1 MANVDILATMLLMGM
16 ILGFAG
22 TGGSGFIIGI
32 LLAVFHVPVH
42 TALGTSIAAMV
53 FTTLSGSVSHFR
65 EGNARLR
72 SGLIIGAFGAGGAY
86 AGTFVARMIAAEQL
100 IWLTSGMLFV
110 SGLLIWLRTSKVFTS
125 KEKVLAEESVE
136 IKKASFWALAAL
148 TGVVTGSLSG
158 VFGIGS
164 TPFIQLALLI
174 LFGFPLRQAVGTTM
188 VVILPIALF
197 GSIGFFQAGFLD
209 FVLLAQVVAGTMI
222 GSYVGAKF
230 TKRAPKLLLRSAMI
244 MTPIAGSLLMLVKI

>member
-1 MANVDILATMLLMGM
+1 MLLMGM

-32 LLAVFHVPVH
+32 LVAVFHIPVH

-53 FTTLSGSVSHFR
+53 FTTLSGTFSHFK

-72 SGLIIGAFGAGGAY
+72 PGLLIGAFGAGGAY

-100 IWLTSGMLFV
+100 VWLTSGMLFL
-110 SGLLIWLRTSKVFTS
+110 SGLLIWYRTSRIFPATR
-125 KEKVLAEESVE
+125 EAAEPGEADVTGAAGFWL
-136 IKKASFWALAAL
+136 KAVL
-148 TGVVTGSLSG
+148 TGLITGSLSG

-164 TPFIQLALLI
+164 TPFIQLALLMG
-174 LFGFPLRQAVGTTM
+174 FGFPLRQAVGTTM

-197 GSIGFFQAGFLD
+197 GSIGFFQAGYLD
-209 FVLLAQVVAGTMI
+209 LVLLAQVVAGTMI
-222 GSYVGAKF
+222 GSYIGAKF
-230 TKRAPKLLLRSAMI
+230 TKRAPRLLLRGAMI
-244 MTPIAGSLLMLVKI
+244 LTPMTGALLMLVKM

>member
-1 MANVDILATMLLMGM
+1 MANVDIFAIMLLMGM

-53 FTTLSGSVSHFR
+53 FTTLSGSISHFR

-86 AGTFVARMIAAEQL
+86 AGTFIARMIAAEQL
-100 IWLTSGMLFV
+100 IWLTSGMLFI
-110 SGLLIWLRTSKVFTS
+110 SGLLIWLRTSKVFST
-125 KEKVLAEESVE
+125 KEKMLAEESVE
-136 IKKASFWALAAL
+136 MKKMSFWALAAL

-174 LFGFPLRQAVGTTM
+174 LFRFPLRQAVGTTM

-222 GSYVGAKF
+222 GSYIGAKF

>member
-1 MANVDILATMLLMGM
+1 MDNLDILAVMLLMGLV
-16 ILGFAG
+16 LGFAG

-32 LLAVFHVPVH
+32 LVAGFHIPVH
-42 TALGTSIAAMV
+42 TALGTSIAAMA
-53 FTTLSGSVSHFR
+53 FTTLSGSISHFK

-86 AGTFVARMIAAEQL
+86 AGTFLARLIAEDQL
-100 IWLTSGMLFV
+100 VWLTSGMLLL
-110 SGLLIWLRTSKVFTS
+110 SGLLIWFRTSRIFPKNDRTL
-125 KEKVLAEESVE
+125 EDESIVVT
-136 IKKASFWALAAL
+136 KLSFWVPAVL
-148 TGVVTGSLSG
+148 TGTITGSLSG

-197 GSIGFFQAGFLD
+197 GSIGFFQAGYLD
-209 FVLLAQVVAGTMI
+209 FFLLAQVVAGTMI
-222 GSYVGAKF
+222 GSYIGAKF
-230 TKRAPKLLLRSAMI
+230 TKRAPKFILRSAMI
-244 MTPIAGSLLMLVKI
+244 MTPIAGALLLLVKI

>member
-53 FTTLSGSVSHFR
+53 FTTLSGSISHFR

-86 AGTFVARMIAAEQL
+86 AGTFVARMIAADQL

-110 SGLLIWLRTSKVFTS
+110 SGLLIWLRTSKVFSS
-125 KEKVLAEESVE
+125 KERVLAEESDE
-136 IKKASFWALAAL
+136 LKKVKFWMLAAV
-148 TGVVTGSLSG
+148 TGIVTGSLSG

-222 GSYVGAKF
+222 GSYIGAKF

-244 MTPIAGSLLMLVKI
+244 MTPIAGSLLMLVKT

>member
-1 MANVDILATMLLMGM
+1 MANMDILATMLLMGM

-53 FTTLSGSVSHFR
+53 FTTLSGSISHFR

-86 AGTFVARMIAAEQL
+86 AGTFVARMIAADQL

-110 SGLLIWLRTSKVFTS
+110 SGLLIWLRTSKVFS
-125 KEKVLAEESVE
+125 AKERVLAEESDE
-136 IKKASFWALAAL
+136 LKKVKFWVLAAL
-148 TGVVTGSLSG
+148 TGLVTGSLSG

-222 GSYVGAKF
+222 GSYIGAKF

-244 MTPIAGSLLMLVKI
+244 MTPIAGSLLMLVKT

>member
-1 MANVDILATMLLMGM
+1 MDILATMFVIGL

-32 LLAVFHVPVH
+32 LVALFHIPVH

-53 FTTLSGSVSHFR
+53 FTTLSGSVSHFK
-65 EGNARLR
+65 EGNAQLKT
-72 SGLIIGAFGAGGAY
+72 GLIIGAFGAGGAY
-86 AGTFVARMIAAEQL
+86 AGTFFARLIAADQL
-100 IWLTSGMLFV
+100 IWLTSGMLLV
-110 SGLLIWLRTSKVFTS
+110 SGLLIWFRTSRFFPGGRENADDRNAIGS
-125 KEKVLAEESVE
+125 AR
-136 IKKASFWALAAL
+136 FWYFAAL
-148 TGVVTGSLSG
+148 TGLVTGLLSG

-197 GSIGFFQAGFLD
+197 GSIGFMQAGYLD
-209 FVLLAQVVAGTMI
+209 AVLLAQVVAGTMS

-230 TKRAPKLLLRSAMI
+230 TKRAPRMLLRSAMVI
-244 MTPIAGSLLMLVKI
+244 TPIAGAILMLMKF

>member
-1 MANVDILATMLLMGM
+1 MANVEILATMLLMGM

-32 LLAVFHVPVH
+32 LLAVFHIPVH

-72 SGLIIGAFGAGGAY
+72 SGLIIGTFGAGGAY

-100 IWLTSGMLFV
+100 IWLTSGMLFI
-110 SGLLIWLRTSKVFTS
+110 SGLLIWLRTSKVFAA
-125 KEKVLAEESVE
+125 KEQALAEESAE
-136 IKKASFWALAAL
+136 IKKVRFWVLAAV
-148 TGVVTGSLSG
+148 TGLVTGSLSG

-174 LFGFPLRQAVGTTM
+174 LFGFPLKQAVGTTM

-209 FVLLAQVVAGTMI
+209 FVLLTQVVAGTMI
-222 GSYVGAKF
+222 GSYIGAKF
-230 TKRAPKLLLRSAMI
+230 TKRAPKLLLRTAMI
-244 MTPIAGSLLMLVKI
+244 MTPIAGSLLMLVNT

>member
-1 MANVDILATMLLMGM
+1 MAILSTMLLMGM

-32 LLAVFHVPVH
+32 LVAVFHIPVH

-53 FTTLSGSVSHFR
+53 FTTLSGTVSHFK
-65 EGNARLR
+65 EGNAQLR

-86 AGTFVARMIAAEQL
+86 AGTFVAQMIAAEQL
-100 IWLTSGMLFV
+100 VWLTSGMLFL
-110 SGLLIWLRTSKVFTS
+110 SGLLIWFRTSRLFPANREAAAGGGDVS
-125 KEKVLAEESVE
+125 GDS
-136 IKKASFWALAAL
+136 SFWIKACL
-148 TGVVTGSLSG
+148 TGLITGSLSG
-158 VFGIGS
+158 IFGIGS

-174 LFGFPLRQAVGTTM
+174 WFGFPLRQAVGTTM

-197 GSIGFFQAGFLD
+197 GSIGFFQAGYLD

-222 GSYVGAKF
+222 GSYIGAKF
-230 TKRAPKLLLRSAMI
+230 TKRAPQLLLRSAMI
-244 MTPIAGSLLMLVKI
+244 VTPMVGALLMLIKI